1 MCLIVVDTFR
11 FLVTRQDLYAGIIA
25 DQYLGWQSGYLVF
38 LHVLI
43 IVLVVILIAA
53 AFICLVQI
61 EPRIVPAWIAIVV
74 IGREFLVSGLRSI
87 AASQGFTIEASDWG
101 KFKMVVQII
110 GVVAALIAH
119 HWAVLDLK
127 QFRIPLLLPLDMIA
141 RGAIWFMVLIS
152 LYSAL
157 DYFVAFWRKIDT
169 RVSRERRRKIFV
181 LSRKRR
187 KSDAPAV

>member
-1 MCLIVVDTFR
+1 MGMLLDPLADKLLITTGYIILVGYNPNVV
-11 FLVTRQDLYAGIIA
+11 
-25 DQYLGWQSGYLVF
+25 
-38 LHVLI
+38 
-43 IVLVVILIAA
+43 
-53 AFICLVQI
+53 
-61 EPRIVPAWIAIVV
+61 EPWIAVLV

-119 HWAVLDLK
+119 HWAVLDLH
-127 QFRIPLLLPLDMIA
+127 QFRIPLLLPVDGIA

-152 LYSAL
+152 LYSAV

-187 KSDAPAV
+187 KRDAPAV

>member
-1 MCLIVVDTFR
+1 MRGYGARGIV
-11 FLVTRQDLYAGIIA
+11 I
-25 DQYLGWQSGYLVF
+25 
-38 LHVLI
+38 
-43 IVLVVILIAA
+43 
-53 AFICLVQI
+53 
-61 EPRIVPAWIAIVV
+61 

-119 HWAVLDLK
+119 HWAVLDLH
-127 QFRIPLLLPLDMIA
+127 QFRIPLLLPVDVIA

-152 LYSAL
+152 LYSAV

-187 KSDAPAV
+187 KRDAPAV